1 MTTSEH
7 EACRLIPAQAGKTVV
22 LGVGAGALAAHPRAG
37 GENQL
42 RRLGVDRCL
51 GSSPRRRGKPNW
63 RRRRPVGSGLIPAQ
77 AGKTCPLAR
86 VPQRGEAHPR
96 AGREN
101 QHKQPLPGGRRGS
114 SPRRRGKRYI
124 EATGITV
131 PGLIPAQAGKTSWSG
146 SSWAVMWAHPRAG
159 GENDQ
164 GAPDHGWPVGS
175 SPRRRGKLGGKKGDV
190 PKPGLIPAQAGKTC
204 STSSRRPPQ
213 RAHPRAGGEN
223 ATPAK
228 DSVFLNG
235 SSPRRRGKLRH
246 CRGRARRRRLIPAQA
261 GKTHGRRPP
270 PVTSSAHPRVDG
282 ENAACSAATL
292 PAVGS
297 SPRGRGKPRG
307 RRRGCAGPR
316 LIPAWTGKTMG
327 GRSTRCDIGAHP
339 RMGGENCV
347 RAGLGTGV
355 AGSSPHGRGKRV
367 HRTLPAHAIGLIP
380 AWAGKTPQSLPGYET
395 RRGSSPH
402 GRGKRTSGSCQVS
415 GRRLIPARAGKTVL
429 ELDDGRLVAA
439 HPRMGGENL
448 VIKAKNAQRVGSSP
462 HGRGKRVKAGHVR
475 EEVRLIPAWAGK
487 TVMPGG

>member
-1 MTTSEH
+1 
-7 EACRLIPAQAGKTVV
+7 
-22 LGVGAGALAAHPRAG
+22 
-37 GENQL
+37 
-42 RRLGVDRCL
+42 
-51 GSSPRRRGKPNW
+51 
-63 RRRRPVGSGLIPAQ
+63 
-77 AGKTCPLAR
+77 
-86 VPQRGEAHPR
+86 
-96 AGREN
+96 
-101 QHKQPLPGGRRGS
+101 
-114 SPRRRGKRYI
+114 
-124 EATGITV
+124 
-131 PGLIPAQAGKTSWSG
+131 
-146 SSWAVMWAHPRAG
+146 MWAHPRAG

-347 RAGLGTGV
+347 RAGLGTGA

-402 GRGKRTSGSCQVS
+402 GRGKLHGIGD
-415 GRRLIPARAGKTVL
+415 GRARHRLIPAWAGKTHEWQLPGVR
-429 ELDDGRLVAA
+429 EAAHPRKGGENRPGTGRRASRSGSSPHGRGKPGHQGEERAARGLIPAWAGKTRQSRARARRSAA
-439 HPRMGGENL
+439 HPRMGGENRD
-448 VIKAKNAQRVGSSP
+448 AWRMTTPDCGSSP
-462 HGRGKRVKAGHVR
+462 HGRGKHNLVAIRA
-475 EEVRLIPAWAGK
+475 EAEWLIPAWAGK
-487 TVMPGG
+487 TSPCLQ